1 MVRLRDFRGFSANSA
16 FSAVFQ
22 KLNGRK
28 PNFGNLKIL
37 NENIDYNN
45 GLAEKKKFEISKN
58 FDKFLNGKY
67 CRLIGTYVI

>member
-1 MVRLRDFRGFSANSA
+1 MVRFRDFRGFSANSA
-16 FSAVFQ
+16 FSAVFP

-45 GLAEKKKFEISKN
+45 GLGKKKSEKS
-58 FDKFLNGKY
+58 
-67 CRLIGTYVI
+67 